1 MKHIEMTLSDGT
13 SRVSISDH
21 FSSEATWPAIA
32 YQFFNFLRAQ
42 GYAVNL
48 EDVGASVEDYV
59 EGTKESE
66 EW

>member
-1 MKHIEMTLSDGT
+1 MKRIEMTLSDGT
-13 SRVSISDH
+13 SRVSISEH
-21 FSSEATWPAIA
+21 FSSEATWSAIA
-32 YQFFNFLRAQ
+32 YQFCNFLRAQ
-42 GYAVNL
+42 GYMVDL